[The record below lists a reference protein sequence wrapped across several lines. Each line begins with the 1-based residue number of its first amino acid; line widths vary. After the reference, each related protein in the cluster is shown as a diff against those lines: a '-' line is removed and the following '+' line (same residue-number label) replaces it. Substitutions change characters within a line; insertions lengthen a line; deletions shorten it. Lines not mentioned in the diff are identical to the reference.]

1 MTLPA
6 VSQVEAFGDR
16 RQNYFIWEGIK
27 GGFILLP
34 RTNISKETSSK
45 MVENVQFPLH

>member
-1 MTLPA
+1 M
-6 VSQVEAFGDR
+6 EAFGEPTT
-16 RQNYFIWEGIK
+16 NYFILAGIEGR
-27 GGFILLP
+27 FIHLL